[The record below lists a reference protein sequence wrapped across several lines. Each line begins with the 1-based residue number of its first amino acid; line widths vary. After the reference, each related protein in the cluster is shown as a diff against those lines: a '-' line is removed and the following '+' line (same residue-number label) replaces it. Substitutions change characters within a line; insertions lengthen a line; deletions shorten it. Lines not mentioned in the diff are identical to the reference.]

1 MNIES
6 YIREQ
11 IRIRLEKKGRGART
25 ALAKY
30 LGIRSDAVSRL
41 VSDTPGAEQRSIS
54 AVELVKIAYFFDCSI
69 DALADPK
76 MANGNS
82 TELINAFRHAS
93 PDVQDAVLNAVQALI
108 QLADKK

>member
-1 MNIES
+1 MNIDS

-11 IRIRLEKKGRGART
+11 IRLRLEKKGRGARA

-41 VSDTPGAEQRSIS
+41 VSNTPGAEQRSIS
-54 AVELVKIAYFFDCSI
+54 AVELVKMAYFFDCSI

-76 MANGNS
+76 MANGNGVKLS
-82 TELINAFRHAS
+82 NAFRHAS
-93 PDVQDAVLNAVQALI
+93 PAVQDAVLNAVQALI
-108 QLADKK
+108 QLADSK

>member
-1 MNIES
+1 MNIDS